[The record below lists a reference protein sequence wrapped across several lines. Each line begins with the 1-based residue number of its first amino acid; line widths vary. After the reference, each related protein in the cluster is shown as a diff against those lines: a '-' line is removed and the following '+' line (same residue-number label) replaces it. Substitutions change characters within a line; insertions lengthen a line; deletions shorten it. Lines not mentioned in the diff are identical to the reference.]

1 MSNNDIQKTTAE
13 TFKNL
18 KDRAE
23 ININQFSLNN
33 FKPEQE
39 IQKSKNNKSIKIKNN
54 NKQSQKKDS
63 IKNEKKVNIYGNI
76 MNIKIKK
83 NVKFIDKITKNKL
96 AEIINIESFKKYNK
110 MEEVSDSNNHNNCCI
125 II

>member
-1 MSNNDIQKTTAE
+1 
-13 TFKNL
+13 
-18 KDRAE
+18 
-23 ININQFSLNN
+23 
-33 FKPEQE
+33 
-39 IQKSKNNKSIKIKNN
+39 
-54 NKQSQKKDS
+54 
-63 IKNEKKVNIYGNI
+63 

-83 NVKFIDKITKNKL
+83 NVKFIDKITKNKW